1 MDLLLLLSYL
11 IVVAAALLYLIRR
24 WKQAKADR
32 DLYMTLRP
40 GAGVNMD
47 EKPVS
52 AIPFLF
58 K

>member
-40 GAGVNMD
+40 GAGVNID

-52 AIPFLF
+52 VIPFLF

>member
-1 MDLLLLLSYL
+1 L
-11 IVVAAALLYLIRR
+11 LLYLIRR